1 MSMKS
6 FDKFCEKMV
15 NNEPLNEKAIFDERQ
30 NQLRQKYTI
39 EALYVFGGCTFLN
52 TLIMECGLQW
62 SESYA
67 MPMVIFA
74 VISYLYWII
83 RNAAKGTLFGVN
95 GTRAVSST
103 GFVCTA
109 LGACYFPLILPQSVE
124 NWDTF
129 FISNGMIGEHFLL
142 TIADALYFGV
152 GIAVLIATH
161 KYKKSLR
168 ESSEE

>member
-30 NQLRQKYTI
+30 NQLRRQYTI
-39 EALYVFGGCTFLN
+39 EALYVFGGSTFLN
-52 TLIMECGLQW
+52 TLIMEFGLQW

-74 VISYLYWII
+74 VISYLYWVI

-95 GTRAVSST
+95 GTRTVSST
-103 GFVCTA
+103 GFICTT
-109 LGACYFPLILPQSVE
+109 LGALYFPLILPESVD

-129 FISNGMIGEHFLL
+129 FISNGMVGEHFLL
-142 TIADALYFGV
+142 TIADALYFGA

-168 ESSEE
+168 ESSAE